1 MQVFIFIYFNGDIM
15 NNGIQVIYP
24 RTKYNLLNEEI
35 FLLIQ
40 RHISNFMK
48 FAKAAI
54 QENIIYTLDIS
65 HDEYS
70 YQKYLSFVFYISS
83 YTGGAHPEHI
93 VACIVYDVKENKI
106 IHLSDLIQEKPNIL
120 EILSKESRK
129 ILAANANIQN
139 LSMMMEG
146 TKSTISNFSHFV
158 FAPTGIMIFFPE
170 YQVAPYSS
178 GAFKVVIPY
187 SSIFN
192 IEKGSN

>member
-1 MQVFIFIYFNGDIM
+1 M

-24 RTKYNLLNEEI
+24 RTKYVVLNREI
-35 FLLIQ
+35 FCFIQ
-40 RHISNFMK
+40 KQIGTFMN
-48 FAKAAI
+48 FAKEAI

-70 YQKYLSFVFYISS
+70 YRDYLSFVFYISS

-93 VACIVYDVKENKI
+93 ISCIVYDISKDKI
-106 IHLSDLIQEKPNIL
+106 VYLSDLIEEKPNLL
-120 EILSKESRK
+120 ELLSKESRK
-129 ILAANANIQN
+129 RLASNSHIQN

-146 TKSTISNFSHFV
+146 TRPILSNFSHFV

-178 GAFKVVIPY
+178 GAFKVVVPY
-187 SSIFN
+187 SLIFDN
-192 IEKGSN
+192 EKNSYFSL

>member
-1 MQVFIFIYFNGDIM
+1 M

-24 RTKYNLLNEEI
+24 RTKYSVLNEEI

-40 RHISNFMK
+40 KQISKFMN
-48 FAKAAI
+48 FAKEAI
-54 QENIIYTLDIS
+54 QESIIYTLDIS

-70 YQKYLSFVFYISS
+70 YQEYLSFVFYISS

-93 VACIVYDVKENKI
+93 VECIVYDVKQNKI
-106 IHLSDLIQEKPNIL
+106 IHLSNLVEEKSDIL

-129 ILAANANIQN
+129 ILAANTNIQN

-146 TKSTISNFSHFV
+146 TKPTISNFSHFV

-187 SSIFN
+187 SSIFD
-192 IEKGSN
+192 IEKDSN